1 MKFDDEPL
9 VPGHPLPIRP
19 GHYSPG
25 RLERVLRAGAFAVT
39 AEIAPPDSADPNE
52 VYERASLFDG
62 YVDAINATDGS
73 GANCHMSSVG
83 MCALLTRRGY
93 AMVLQVSARD
103 RNRIAIQGDVLGAA
117 AMGVYNILCLTG
129 DGVDVGDHPEAKP
142 VFDVDCMSM
151 LGMVRGMRDDGQFLS
166 GRKLTSPP
174 NVFLGAAANPFAPP
188 LDYRPLR
195 LAKKVA
201 AGAQFVQTQYCFD
214 MDLFRNYMAAVRD
227 AGTHEKVFILAGVGP
242 LASARSA
249 EWIRSNV
256 PGIHIPDAVIQRL
269 KGADNEKE
277 EGVRICVEM
286 INELREIEGVDGV
299 HIMAFRQEHRVGEI
313 VERSGVLD
321 GREPWRPKH
330 DWEEL
335 APSDPGQLGQQGS
348 PDRLRPSVRH
358 HRRTHQPDR
367 PQDTRRGDEQRGLQ
381 PGRGGCHRPGA
392 SGRTHARRQCRH
404 PAGRR
409 AGDTCRRQS
418 WRRWS
423 PACRCT
429 RARHWSTP

>member
-9 VPGHPLPIRP
+9 VPGNPLPIRP
-19 GHYSPG
+19 GHSSPG

-151 LGMVRGMRDDGQFLS
+151 LSMVRGMRDDAQFLS

-188 LDYRPLR
+188 FDYRPLR
-195 LAKKVA
+195 LEKKVA
-201 AGAQFVQTQYCFD
+201 AGAQFVQTQYCYD
-214 MDLFRNYMAAVRD
+214 MDMFRNYMAAVRD

-256 PGIHIPDAVIQRL
+256 PGIHIPDSVIRRL
-269 KGADNEKE
+269 SGADDQKE
-277 EGVRICVEM
+277 EGVRLCVDM
-286 INELREIEGVDGV
+286 INELREIEGVHGI

-313 VERSGVLD
+313 VERSGVLGD
-321 GREPWRPKH
+321 REPWRPRH

-335 APSDPGQLGQQGS
+335 APSD
-348 PDRLRPSVRH
+348 
-358 HRRTHQPDR
+358 
-367 PQDTRRGDEQRGLQ
+367 DE
-381 PGRGGCHRPGA
+381 A
-392 SGRTHARRQCRH
+392 AEN
-404 PAGRR
+404 
-409 AGDTCRRQS
+409 
-418 WRRWS
+418 
-423 PACRCT
+423 
-429 RARHWSTP
+429 